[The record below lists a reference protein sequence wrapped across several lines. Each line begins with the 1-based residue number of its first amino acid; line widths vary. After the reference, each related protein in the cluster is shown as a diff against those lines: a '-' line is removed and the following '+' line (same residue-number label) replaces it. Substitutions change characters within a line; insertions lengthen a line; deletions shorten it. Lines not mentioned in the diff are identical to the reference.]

1 MKSRRTLVGAAI
13 AVAVAAGAGLG
24 WAGRTLLSAP
34 APLPRQQAFSVVD
47 ATEGVVSRSLRLTA
61 QARWS
66 GGGSVGNLA
75 EGTITAARISGST
88 SVKPGQPL
96 YDVDLRAVSVAEGK
110 VPAFRAMTVGTSGAD
125 VAQLQGMLRGLGL
138 RTSVP
143 DGRFGVDTARQ
154 VRAWQRS
161 TGQDRTGEVA
171 LGSVLFVP
179 KLPATVVLGDG
190 LAVGR
195 RVSAATGA
203 EESQASGEDAAAR
216 AAAPGSA
223 SDGSVIRLLPAAPA
237 FSITLPENQARLAR
251 VGMGVTIE
259 RAGKS
264 WRAVIGSISEPGQ
277 DGSAV
282 AALKSPTSAAICGAE
297 CPSIPVNGASGLGAT
312 IVIVPEAKGVVVPA
326 AALVLGADGTTAVQR
341 EDGTRVPVTVK
352 ASAGGRSVIEGIDAG
367 TKVRVSGGS

>member
-1 MKSRRTLVGAAI
+1 MRSRRTLVGAAI
-13 AVAVAAGAGLG
+13 VAALAAGAGLG
-24 WAGRTLLSAP
+24 WAGQKLLAAP

-47 ATEGVVSRSLRLTA
+47 ATEGVVSRSLRLAA

-66 GGGSVGNLA
+66 GGGSIGNLA
-75 EGTITAARISGST
+75 EGTVTAARISGAT
-88 SVKPGQPL
+88 AVKAGQPL

-110 VPAFRAMTVGTSGAD
+110 VPAFRALTTGTTGAD

-138 RTSVP
+138 RSSPP
-143 DGRFGVDTARQ
+143 DGRFGADTARQ

-161 TGQDRTGEVA
+161 IDEPRTGGVA
-171 LGSVLFVP
+171 LGSLLFVP

-195 RVSAATGA
+195 RVTAAAGA
-203 EESQASGEDAAAR
+203 EVP
-216 AAAPGSA
+216 APPAKDGSA
-223 SDGSVIRLLPAAPA
+223 SVTQNDASAGAVIRLLPAAPT

-251 VGMGVTIE
+251 AGMGVTVE
-259 RAGKS
+259 HDGKS
-264 WRAVIGSISEPGQ
+264 WRAVIGSIAEPGQ

-282 AALKSPTSAAICGAE
+282 ATLKSATNAPICGTE
-297 CPSIPVNGASGLGAT
+297 CSAIPINGASGLDAT
-312 IVIVPEAKGVVVPA
+312 IVIVPEAQGVVVPA
-326 AALVLGADGTTAVQR
+326 AALVVGSDGATAVQH

-352 ASAGGRSVIEGIDAG
+352 ASAGGRSIVDGIKVG